1 MLCDDCGRREAVVH
15 ITQIGPNGRVEKNL
29 CESCAAGYSDFVN
42 VPHPDKRHVSVDD
55 FLRGIFNSTNN
66 AAVENENKETNEA
79 GEQIC
84 PRCGMSYRDFSQ
96 QGKIG
101 CAACYATFRQ
111 QLEPMLRRIHGSS
124 VHRGKIPHRSGGTL
138 ELKQNIV
145 LLQQELKACVEKEE
159 YEKAAELRDKVR
171 AMKQEL
177 AAKEGGRK
185 NA

>member
-1 MLCDDCGRREAVVH
+1 MLCDDCGRHEAVVH

-29 CESCAAGYSDFVN
+29 CEACAAGYSEFAG
-42 VPHPDKRHVSVDD
+42 VPHQDKRNVSVDD
-55 FLRGIFNSTNN
+55 FLRGIFSN
-66 AAVENENKETNEA
+66 AAVQEDKATNEE
-79 GEQIC
+79 GELVC

-145 LLQQELKACVEKEE
+145 LLQQQLKACVEQEE

-177 AAKEGGRK
+177 AAKEGGRD
-185 NA
+185 NG

>member
-1 MLCDDCGRREAVVH
+1 MLCDDCGRHEAVVH

-29 CESCAAGYSDFVN
+29 CEACAAGYSEFAG
-42 VPHPDKRHVSVDD
+42 VPHQDKRNVSVDD
-55 FLRGIFNSTNN
+55 FLRGIFSN
-66 AAVENENKETNEA
+66 AAVQEDKATNEE
-79 GEQIC
+79 GELVC

-124 VHRGKIPHRSGGTL
+124 IHRGKIPHRSGGTL

-145 LLQQELKACVEKEE
+145 LLQQQLKACVEQEE

-177 AAKEGGRK
+177 AAKEGGRD
-185 NA
+185 NG

>member
-1 MLCDDCGRREAVVH
+1 MLCDDCGRHEAVVH

-29 CESCAAGYSDFVN
+29 CESCAAGYSEFAG
-42 VPHPDKRHVSVDD
+42 VPHQDKRHVSVDD

-66 AAVENENKETNEA
+66 APAQESQEKNEA
-79 GEQIC
+79 GELVC
-84 PRCGMSYRDFSQ
+84 SRCGMSYRDFSQ
-96 QGKIG
+96 TGKIG
-101 CAACYATFRQ
+101 CASCYATFRQ

-138 ELKQNIV
+138 ELKQNIT
-145 LLQQELKACVEKEE
+145 LLQQQLKACVEQEE

-177 AAKEGGRK
+177 AAKEGGRA

>member
-1 MLCDDCGRREAVVH
+1 MLCDDCGRHEAVVH

-29 CESCAAGYSDFVN
+29 CEACAAGYSEFAG
-42 VPHPDKRHVSVDD
+42 VPHQDKRNVSVDD
-55 FLRGIFNSTNN
+55 FLRGIFSN
-66 AAVENENKETNEA
+66 AAVQEDKATNEE
-79 GEQIC
+79 GELVC
-84 PRCGMSYRDFSQ
+84 PRCGMSYQDFSQ

-138 ELKQNIV
+138 ELKQNIA
-145 LLQQELKACVEKEE
+145 LLQQQLKICVEQEE

-177 AAKEGGRK
+177 AAKEGGR
-185 NA
+185 NNG

>member
-1 MLCDDCGRREAVVH
+1 MLCDDCGRHEAVVH

-29 CESCAAGYSDFVN
+29 CESCAAGYREFTGI
-42 VPHPDKRHVSVDD
+42 PQERRHVSVDD
-55 FLRGIFNSTNN
+55 FLRGIFNSANVNPADEDPAQNT
-66 AAVENENKETNEA
+66 A
-79 GEQIC
+79 GELVC

-101 CAACYATFRQ
+101 CAACYATFRG

-145 LLQQELKACVEKEE
+145 LLQQELKTCVEKEE
-159 YEKAAELRDKVR
+159 YEKAAEIRDKVR

-177 AAKEGGRK
+177 AAKEGGRE

>member
-1 MLCDDCGRREAVVH
+1 MLCDDCGRHEAVVH

-29 CESCAAGYSDFVN
+29 CEACSAGYSEFAC
-42 VPHPDKRHVSVDD
+42 VPHQDRRNVSVDD
-55 FLRGIFNSTNN
+55 FLRGIFSN
-66 AAVENENKETNEA
+66 ASEQSSETTNEA
-79 GEQIC
+79 GELIC
-84 PRCGMSYRDFSQ
+84 PRGGMSYRDFSQ
-96 QGKIG
+96 TGKLG

-111 QLEPMLRRIHGSS
+111 QLEPILRRIHGSS

-138 ELKQNIV
+138 ELKQNIS
-145 LLQQELKACVEKEE
+145 LLQQQLKACVEQEE

-177 AAKEGGRK
+177 AAKEGGRE

>member
-1 MLCDDCGRREAVVH
+1 MLCDDCGRHEAVVH
-15 ITQIGPNGRVEKNL
+15 ITQIGPQGRVEKNL
-29 CESCAAGYSDFVN
+29 CESCAAGYSEFAGVSQT
-42 VPHPDKRHVSVDD
+42 DKRHVSVDD
-55 FLRGIFNSTNN
+55 FLRGIFNNVP
-66 AAVENENKETNEA
+66 APETQEKNVS
-79 GEQIC
+79 GELVC

-96 QGKIG
+96 TGKIG
-101 CAACYATFRQ
+101 CAACYGTFRQ

-138 ELKQNIV
+138 ELKQNIT
-145 LLQQELKACVEKEE
+145 LLQQQLKACVEQEE

>member
-1 MLCDDCGRREAVVH
+1 MLCDDCGRHEAVVH

-29 CESCAAGYSDFVN
+29 CESCAAGYREFVK
-42 VPHPDKRHVSVDD
+42 VPQDRRHVSVDD
-55 FLRGIFNSTNN
+55 FLRGIFNSTS
-66 AAVENENKETNEA
+66 NEPAEKERTNEK

-101 CAACYATFRQ
+101 CAACYATFRS

-138 ELKQNIV
+138 ELKQNIS
-145 LLQQELKACVEKEE
+145 LLQQQLKACVENEE

-177 AAKEGGRK
+177 AAKEGGRE